1 MRLRCLVVALALKA
15 AFASDSWGQSKQPP
29 SSANAQSKQATQ
41 PPEPDQRGTD
51 QSPLAIKILP
61 AQDAEKQAGKQERER
76 QEKELNEKKVAFDT
90 QRIADYTW
98 WLASITGFLF
108 VVAVLQAGLFTWQLA
123 RMRRDWISNNRPR
136 IVIRSVDGPF
146 TQPNG
151 WQFVRLNICNTG
163 SSIAIVQEL
172 GGDLARRKDGL
183 WLNPGAGSEPTK
195 IDPTSLISG
204 QRHHVIVV
212 AKVVYPDTALFED
225 VTTDGIELCA
235 FGAIRYADQNGVV
248 RENGFFRVLDP
259 KSQKFLP
266 SQDQGEEYQ
275 D

>member
-1 MRLRCLVVALALKA
+1 MRLRCLLIAMSLLV
-15 AFASDSWGQSKQPP
+15 AFASDSWGQSKKSSQIQPNNT
-29 SSANAQSKQATQ
+29 AAQPTA
-41 PPEPDQRGTD
+41 PDERGTD
-51 QSPLAIKILP
+51 KVPLTVKVIPSQPSEEQTKKE
-61 AQDAEKQAGKQERER
+61 DAEKH
-76 QEKELNEKKVAFDT
+76 EKAEIEKKLAFET

-98 WLASITGFLF
+98 GLFFFTGLLFLI
-108 VVAVLQAGLFTWQLA
+108 AVLQALMFGWQLA

-136 IVIRSVDGPF
+136 IVVRSIDGPF

-151 WQFVRLNICNTG
+151 WRFVRLNICNVG
-163 SSIAIVQEL
+163 SSVAIVQEL

-212 AKVVYPDTALFED
+212 AKVAYPDAPLFED
-225 VTTDGIELCA
+225 VTTDSIELCA
-235 FGAIRYADQNGVV
+235 FGAIRYADKNGVV
-248 RENGFFRVLDP
+248 RETGFFRVFDP
-259 KSQKFLP
+259 KSEKFLP